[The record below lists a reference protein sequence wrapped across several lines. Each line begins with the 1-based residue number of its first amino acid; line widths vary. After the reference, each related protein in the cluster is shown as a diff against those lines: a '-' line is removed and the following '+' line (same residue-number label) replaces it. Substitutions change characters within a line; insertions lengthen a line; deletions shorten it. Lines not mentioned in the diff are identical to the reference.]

1 MTADQYT
8 ELIDFLS
15 RKFDRIDQRFDA
27 LEERMDALE
36 RRMDGLERRLTK
48 VEVTVED
55 LQHQIQILAEGLSGT
70 NQRLDR
76 YHRDHELRIT
86 SLENRWLQN

>member
-15 RKFDRIDQRFDA
+15 RKFDRIDARFDA
-27 LEERMDALE
+27 VEHRLDTV
-36 RRMDGLERRLTK
+36 ERRLAK

-70 NQRLDR
+70 NSRLDR
-76 YHRDHELRIT
+76 YHQDHEIRIEA
-86 SLENRWLQN
+86 LENRWLRN

>member
-15 RKFDRIDQRFDA
+15 RKFDRIDARFDA
-27 LEERMDALE
+27 VEGRLDAVEHRLDAVE
-36 RRMDGLERRLTK
+36 KRLTK

-70 NQRLDR
+70 NNRLDR
-76 YHRDHELRIT
+76 YHRDHEIRIAA
-86 SLENRWLQN
+86 LETRWLQN